1 MNVIECE
8 FLLVE
13 LLAMLLPNRP
23 NLERACS
30 LEPEHRWEVKLV
42 VPSSKN
48 LVEHDSA
55 SWGLPIDAKDL
66 VLGVQ
71 KNWQLPSSRRQ
82 IDDGDDTEQKVEKVE
97 LVLLVLK
104 D

>member
-30 LEPEHRWEVKLV
+30 FEPEHRWEAKLV
-42 VPSSKN
+42 VPSLKN
-48 LVEHDSA
+48 LVEHVGA
-55 SWGLPIDAKDL
+55 SWNLPNHAKHL
-66 VLGVQ
+66 VLGGQ
-71 KNWQLPSSRRQ
+71 KNRQLPSSRRR